1 MVSSFFHHGDGA
13 PQGRAWGPHTGPI
26 QAPKRPYSGIMYFR
40 MYKKVVL
47 QRAESIGS
55 FIRDEIMI
63 AVGDR
68 AKIIF
73 KVWLLAGSTLKLNFI
88 FKN

>member
-13 PQGRAWGPHTGPI
+13 PQGRAWGPHTEPI
-26 QAPKRPYSGIMYFR
+26 PVPGRPYSGIIYFR
-40 MYKKVVL
+40 MYRKIV

-63 AVGDR
+63 AMGDM
-68 AKIIF
+68 AQNHK
-73 KVWLLAGSTLKLNFI
+73 KTLLRGWNQS
-88 FKN
+88 